1 MAASD
6 TEFPLFRKLPTANQ
20 STTNFTARLGQH
32 LLSFFASLVSLPVN
46 LSGTR
51 DYSTTQLDAKA
62 TQLYH
67 TYPYVHLNHSQWAA
81 ARNILTLKKSGL
93 PLVAGGADP
102 ATGRATQPSA
112 LLVSPSLLL
121 VSGDSQRTGRRGTP
135 LPLDLSLHKCGLGKH
150 EKLVLSRNR
159 GWDASGYKTS
169 SWTQTDNLSSFCL
182 SVPKDLGIFERM
194 LRPRLTIRCICDGH

>member
-1 MAASD
+1 MFYRPGIMDAEL
-6 TEFPLFRKLPTANQ
+6 TILIGRRRK
-20 STTNFTARLGQH
+20 FG
-32 LLSFFASLVSLPVN
+32 SLAKHVSRVILIDPIY
-46 LSGTR
+46 R
-51 DYSTTQLDAKA
+51 
-62 TQLYH
+62 
-67 TYPYVHLNHSQWAA
+67 
-81 ARNILTLKKSGL
+81 RNILTLKKSGL